1 MDRLRFDVVAVED
14 DSGGGFAVEV
24 FVNEVEM
31 TAAGAGLGMD
41 PYDVLV
47 PENRFVATAAPR
59 RIPVARCDCGNYGC
73 GMTDVTISLDHDVVR
88 WKWHQEVPIQRAV
101 EFDAAAYAEEVG
113 RLERDRSWET
123 PERVAGR
130 LVLSDADTVAALAE
144 HGLRFSWVATAYDD
158 TERFRVSLGYGNTHQ
173 IFVDVPWEDRTP
185 EQLAAAVADT
195 LRRAPARWPASWHA
209 ISADGPPPDIAGPG
223 WTRYRFRE

>member
-1 MDRLRFDVVAVED
+1 
-14 DSGGGFAVEV
+14 
-24 FVNEVEM
+24 
-31 TAAGAGLGMD
+31 
-41 PYDVLV
+41 
-47 PENRFVATAAPR
+47 
-59 RIPVARCDCGNYGC
+59 
-73 GMTDVTISLDHDVVR
+73 MTDVTISLDHDVVR